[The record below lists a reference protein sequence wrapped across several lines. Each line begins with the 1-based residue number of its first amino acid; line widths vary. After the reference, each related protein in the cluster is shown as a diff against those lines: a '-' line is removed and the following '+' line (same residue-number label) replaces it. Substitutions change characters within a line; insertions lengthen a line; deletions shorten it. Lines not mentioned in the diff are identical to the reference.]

1 MMVLQHLR
9 GWWGTWTGRNTSAWR
24 PRWPWQNPRE
34 PAGPK
39 PKRRRRQG
47 LWKRKMKLMKE
58 GLWELLGVVLHQ
70 CQKGHISWPPRP
82 PEVGDPLVRT
92 GRAPRKCPSRRAPDG
107 LQGLSKTRPTPVTER
122 KTQQWGAWSMRGACG
137 EMQSMLN
144 NLSMSMPTFACQSIV
159 LRFLDKIA
167 LYSPIRR
174 QIHAVVLNV
183 FHLILSTRGMI

>member
-1 MMVLQHLR
+1 MAKVRPLPSISVAPALGRPKRRREATTWAGSCWMMVLQHLR

-122 KTQQWGAWSMRGACG
+122 KTQQWGAWSMRGACV
-137 EMQSMLN
+137 EHAEKCK
-144 NLSMSMPTFACQSIV
+144 AC
-159 LRFLDKIA
+159 
-167 LYSPIRR
+167 
-174 QIHAVVLNV
+174 
-183 FHLILSTRGMI
+183 